1 MHVSDAGVF
10 KGRAWVQA
18 GQMLLVLLLFALGTP
33 AMAADGPFRLE
44 ERCRI
49 AADPLTDLRTITARL
64 HRCDQPAPKG
74 YRGTIWVDYGRM
86 PTWIE
91 PRKTWWMVFDNHPVK
106 ALDLWLIGKG
116 GPAQHISYDPHAR
129 SREWSAGNYFTVFAT
144 PEHEVD
150 RIVLRLTDAETHSF
164 VRAPR
169 IARAKTFALIDRDRT
184 ALYGIA
190 VGMLA
195 LTILFHAS
203 LFFAMRRR
211 FQLIYCAH
219 VALLFSYSL
228 CYSGI
233 IRILVPDLGAA
244 GISKILSF
252 AMVAATATGTAFV
265 IEFLGSATPRWLRR
279 WAAGATI
286 ASLAAAI
293 AVLTVPGAWAYAV
306 YLTANLAATHA
317 ILLTA
322 GILTAACMRR
332 QPLAG
337 TVALGWVL
345 PIGVSLMYPARALG
359 FIGDAALPDGLML
372 MAATVE
378 CLILSLP
385 VAGRIRNLR
394 IEHERAHE
402 RHVVLERQA
411 QTDALTGLANRRG
424 FGEALA
430 RAAAAHAGPMPLALL
445 VIDID
450 HFKRVNDQHGHA
462 AGDAILRHVA
472 AHVARVAGAGAI
484 VSRYGGEEFVVA
496 FRGYD
501 LMRAGTMAERIR
513 NSIGVTFETGE
524 SLPPVT
530 ISIGVAA
537 GFSDDIE
544 MLIADADCALYRA
557 KNEGRDRVMLA
568 DGPLVYSAAA

>member
-1 MHVSDAGVF
+1 MDNAGVST
-10 KGRAWVQA
+10 GRAWFQA
-18 GQMLLVLLLFALGTP
+18 GQALLVLMLLFFASS
-33 AMAADGPFRLE
+33 ARAADGPFRLE

-49 AADPLTDLRTITARL
+49 AADASTDLRAITARL
-64 HRCDQPAPKG
+64 DRCDQPAATG
-74 YRGTIWVDYGRM
+74 YRGTVWIDYRQLPIWL
-86 PTWIE
+86 E
-91 PRKTWWMVFDNHPVK
+91 PAKTWWLVLDNHPVK
-106 ALDLWLIGKG
+106 AVDLWLIG
-116 GPAQHISYDPHAR
+116 PAAPPQRYSYDPNAR
-129 SREWSAGNYFTVFAT
+129 NREWSAGNYFTMLVT
-144 PEHEVD
+144 PRSEVN
-150 RIVLRLTDAETHSF
+150 RIILRLEDAETHSF

-169 IARAKTFALIDRDRT
+169 IARAKTFALMDRNRA
-184 ALYGIA
+184 ALYGVA

-233 IRILVPDLGAA
+233 IRILIPDLGAA
-244 GISKILSF
+244 GISKILAF
-252 AMVAATATGTAFV
+252 AMTAATATGTAFV
-265 IEFLGSATPRWLRR
+265 VEFLGDATPRWLRR
-279 WAAGATI
+279 WAAAATI
-286 ASLAAAI
+286 ASLVTATALITAPLSWTYAA
-293 AVLTVPGAWAYAV
+293 Y
-306 YLTANLAATHA
+306 LAANFAASHA
-317 ILLTA
+317 ILLTT
-322 GILTAACMRR
+322 GILAAACMRR
-332 QPLAG
+332 QTLAG
-337 TVALGWVL
+337 TVALGWIM
-345 PIGVSLMYPARALG
+345 PIGVSLMYPARTLG
-359 FIGDAALPDGLML
+359 LISDAALPDGLMIL
-372 MAATVE
+372 ASTIE

-385 VAGRIRNLR
+385 VMSRIRNLR

-430 RAAAAHAGPMPLALL
+430 RAAAAHFEPMPLALL

-450 HFKRVNDQHGHA
+450 HFKRVNDQYGHA

-513 NSIGVTFETGE
+513 NSIGVTFEAGE
-524 SLPPVT
+524 ALPPVT

-537 GFSDDIE
+537 GFSHEIE
-544 MLIADADCALYRA
+544 SLIADADCALYRA